1 MKGFVELRRK
11 DRSRRLVSIDTI
23 VSVNELNDGG
33 AFLEL
38 YLNKRNSYGFETFED
53 YEEVCDRIRESLESK

>member
-38 YLNKRNSYGFETFED
+38 YLNKRDSYGFETFED

>member
-11 DRSRRLVSIDTI
+11 DRSRRLVSLETI
-23 VSVNELNDGG
+23 VSVHELNDGG
-33 AFLEL
+33 AFVETQLD
-38 YLNKRNSYGFETFED
+38 KRSSYGFETFED